1 MKRDMNLVREILVWA
16 ENQEHGYVR
25 NNPKIEGYS
34 EEEIGYHVYIM
45 NEAGL
50 VKAHDFTSMNDKS
63 PRAELLQITWSGY
76 EFLGAAKDDTIWS
89 KAKNTIF
96 KTTTSITLDLLMEW
110 LKAEAREKLGLA

>member
-1 MKRDMNLVREILVWA
+1 MKRDMNLVREILIWA
-16 ENQEHGYVR
+16 ENQEHGFVFG
-25 NNPKIEGYS
+25 NPKIEGYS
-34 EEEIGYHVYIM
+34 DEEIGYHVFIM

-50 VKAHDFTSMNDKS
+50 VKAHDFTSMADKS
-63 PRAELLQITWSGY
+63 PNALLHQLTWNGH

-110 LKAEAREKLGLA
+110 LKTEAREKLGIP